1 MISLQNIYR
10 TLDLHLNRAEQAFK
24 EINQFNL
31 DSSLF
36 RDFEAIKTF
45 DSFIY
50 RFSKIQDY
58 MGEKLFPAVL
68 DMLGEY
74 KSSLAFKDIL
84 NKLEKLEIIPSAQKW
99 MDYREIRNTLTHEYP
114 DNEQEIIE
122 GIKLSLSAY
131 KDIKRIYENIKQA
144 Y

>member
-36 RDFEAIKTF
+36 QDFEAIKTF
-45 DSFIY
+45 DYFIY

>member
-1 MISLQNIYR
+1 
-10 TLDLHLNRAEQAFK
+10 
-24 EINQFNL
+24 
-31 DSSLF
+31 
-36 RDFEAIKTF
+36 
-45 DSFIY
+45 
-50 RFSKIQDY
+50 

-122 GIKLSLSAY
+122 GIKISLSAY